1 MIYAGLSDKQ
11 AAYIVFRAYKQQR
24 DYGLTNK
31 SEVPKV
37 PVLTYQ
43 VKQKE
48 TMELKQDIIE
58 KMVTAIGLK
67 IVGIENL
74 TDLR

>member
-1 MIYAGLSDKQ
+1 
-11 AAYIVFRAYKQQR
+11 
-24 DYGLTNK
+24 
-31 SEVPKV
+31 
-37 PVLTYQ
+37 
-43 VKQKE
+43 
-48 TMELKQDIIE
+48 MELKQDIIE